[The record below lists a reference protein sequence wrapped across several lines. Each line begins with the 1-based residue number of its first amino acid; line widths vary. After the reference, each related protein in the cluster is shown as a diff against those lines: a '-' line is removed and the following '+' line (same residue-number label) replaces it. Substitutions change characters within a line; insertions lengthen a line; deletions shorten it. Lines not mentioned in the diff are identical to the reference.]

1 LELQISKIGLVDNSR
16 TEVTLTHQ
24 GQSIDWN
31 ISEFKGIIKDLEYD
45 IFEQIN
51 AFWKHLPMERQ
62 NEIFAIYRQLKDV
75 FGMYYGTSQ
84 LTLYL
89 YELVAKLYQLHELED
104 VKHWI
109 DFHAN
114 IYYPADLKEH
124 FVMHE
129 MPGTREGT
137 YLREDYGWLIAISV
151 ALRVIFPIWGE
162 FIAQVKEE
170 CGTNWKEFHAYQ
182 LLSQTRMAQSP
193 HMERLRTYVESMI
206 PSDPKKMDVANSAHI
221 FKGISVEDFPALIMG
236 QVLVRKLAF
245 GDVRGVDPNSHLV
258 SRIFNF
264 IKYKTRGGS
273 DSGFSGIVKEKKV
286 EGQNQDTENQQSKLE
301 SCKVKLPVAEGKI
314 APIRMYARDMRH
326 IAKQI
331 APDMPPEYLEMSF
344 ESVKALE
351 NEIHFKPQTLLVMY
365 ALRSQKQLQPRGVHH
380 LKISSKLQAIAA
392 AQAIYWHKGYPE
404 LAGLVSA
411 IARSNED
418 VMHLTSTDS
427 KAKIPTPM
435 IEQLSALYKHP
446 RRQPGKQKA
455 PRLPTSAEVAIDL
468 ISKQLSEHDWR
479 LTLPAEWV
487 GQLTGNQHDRFYA
500 VPGNIKIKLAQL
512 SIALASRSF

>member
-1 LELQISKIGLVDNSR
+1 
-16 TEVTLTHQ
+16 
-24 GQSIDWN
+24 
-31 ISEFKGIIKDLEYD
+31 
-45 IFEQIN
+45 
-51 AFWKHLPMERQ
+51 
-62 NEIFAIYRQLKDV
+62 
-75 FGMYYGTSQ
+75 MYYDTNQ
-84 LTLYL
+84 LTLFL

-104 VKHWI
+104 IKHWI

-182 LLSQTRMAQSP
+182 LLSQTRMAQSA

-221 FKGISVEDFPALIMG
+221 FKGISVEDFPA
-236 QVLVRKLAF
+236 
-245 GDVRGVDPNSHLV
+245 LV

-326 IAKQI
+326 VAQQI
-331 APDMPPEYLEMSF
+331 APDMPPELLEMSF

-351 NEIHFKPQTLLVMY
+351 NEIHYKPQTLLVMF
-365 ALRSQKQLQPRGVHH
+365 ALKSRRQLQPRGIHH